1 MLLDENPKKKKK
13 KTRKPRK
20 QQAKKTLMTLAFD
33 SNKTKIASVVKK
45 KLNVQ
50 SAKKITRP
58 PGRKL
63 QLLGTQLK
71 NNTKLVQKPIE
82 NKPPPSIV
90 VDPSTP
96 GTSKI
101 IPRVRNKV
109 MSNLHHYFTLHVC
122 LSFCPF
128 VTLHC
133 FFMFIAQ
140 GA

>member
-1 MLLDENPKKKKK
+1 
-13 KTRKPRK
+13 
-20 QQAKKTLMTLAFD
+20 MTLAFD

-58 PGRKL
+58 RGRKL

-82 NKPPPSIV
+82 NKQLPPSVV

-101 IPRVRNKV
+101 IPRVSNNV
-109 MSNLHHYFTLHVC
+109 TSNLHHYFSLRVC
-122 LSFCPF
+122 PSLRLS
-128 VTLHC
+128 VRLSH
-133 FFMFIAQ
+133 FIVFSLS
-140 GA
+140 

>member
-13 KTRKPRK
+13 KPRKPRK

-71 NNTKLVQKPIE
+71 GDHVEAAMGSASHRTKHQ
-82 NKPPPSIV
+82 IV
-90 VDPSTP
+90 
-96 GTSKI
+96 
-101 IPRVRNKV
+101 
-109 MSNLHHYFTLHVC
+109 
-122 LSFCPF
+122 
-128 VTLHC
+128 
-133 FFMFIAQ
+133 
-140 GA
+140 